1 MAQPA
6 QRLPHVSPARI
17 ARLRFLFRFLETLS
31 PRLAARLGFTLF
43 LKPMRRELQANDAQ
57 FMAGAKLHLL
67 PAGADQVQV
76 YEWGTGNRTVL
87 IAHGWGSRAS
97 RFAPMARALVERGWR
112 VLTFDAPGHG
122 LSPGGSS
129 SLPQFMRALDAV
141 ATQLGPVQA
150 VIGHSL
156 GGLAIACKR
165 QPPLP
170 AWFASLQKVVL
181 ISMPDGAAFL
191 IDSFLKM
198 LGIGAATTRHMHA
211 RFSERF
217 GSPASYAATTQSP
230 LHLATLIVHDRGD
243 DIVPFAHS
251 EQLLPRL
258 GAGKMLTTDTLG
270 HSALTRDGATIG
282 AIADFLDE
290 PA

>member
-17 ARLRFLFRFLETLS
+17 ARLRSLFRILEALS
-31 PRLAARLGFTLF
+31 PRLAARLGFMLF

-67 PAGADQVQV
+67 RSGADRVQV
-76 YEWGTGNRTVL
+76 YEWGTGDRTVL

-97 RFAPMARALVERGWR
+97 RFAPMARALLERGWR
-112 VLTFDAPGHG
+112 VLAFDAPGHG
-122 LSPGGSS
+122 LSPGRSS
-129 SLPQFMRALDAV
+129 SLPQFMAAMNQV

-150 VIGHSL
+150 LIGHSL
-156 GGLAIACKR
+156 GGLAIACER
-165 QPPLP
+165 QKPLP

-181 ISMPDGAAFL
+181 ISVPDGAAFL
-191 IDSFLKM
+191 IDSFLQM
-198 LGIGAATTRHMHA
+198 LGIGSATARHMHT
-211 RFSERF
+211 RFSQRF
-217 GSPASYAATTQSP
+217 GSPQSYVVTTGSP
-230 LHLATLIVHDRGD
+230 LHLATLVVHDRGD

-251 EQLLPRL
+251 EQLLPKL
-258 GAGKMLTTDTLG
+258 AAGRMLTTETLG
-270 HSALTRDGATIG
+270 HSALTRDAATISS
-282 AIADFLDE
+282 IADFLDE